1 MPPGGPGPRL
11 PEKARPSPWP
21 AAGEL
26 VLCTVRDV
34 QEFGAFVTLDE
45 FGERK
50 GFIPISHIARGWIRN
65 IRDHVR
71 REGKVVARVL
81 SADPGK
87 GRIDLSLKDV
97 NEHQRKDK
105 VKAWKNEERALRWLG
120 QKVPKERAE
129 AIRAK
134 LRAAVGGL
142 YPALE
147 ESLARGPATFTGA
160 GFDAETAGLL
170 HAVARGSIAVPEAE
184 ISGVL
189 ELAVPGPRGVET
201 LRKALTEAAK
211 AAPGVAVTY
220 LGAPRYRVAVRAPDF
235 KKAEAALRKSA
246 DAALAAVQKAAG
258 KGQLIRAK

>member
-1 MPPGGPGPRL
+1 MNGRPPGARAARGPAEG
-11 PEKARPSPWP
+11 WP
-21 AAGEL
+21 TAGEL

-65 IRDHVR
+65 IREHVR
-71 REGKVVARVL
+71 KGGKVVARVL
-81 SADPGK
+81 AADPGR

-105 VKAWKNEERALRWLG
+105 VKAWKNEEKAVRWLT
-120 QKVPKERAE
+120 QKFPAERAE

-142 YPALE
+142 HPALE
-147 ESLARGPATFTGA
+147 ESLAKGSQTFTGA
-160 GFDAETAGLL
+160 GLDPKTAEAL
-170 HAVARGSIAVPEAE
+170 HAIARESIVIPEAR

-189 ELAVPGPRGVET
+189 ELTVPGPRGVEV
-201 LRKALTEAAK
+201 LRKALTEAAR
-211 AAPGVAVTY
+211 ASPGVEVAC
-220 LGAPRYRVAVRAPDF
+220 LGAPRYRVAARAPDF
-235 KKAEAALRKSA
+235 KKAEAALRKSS
-246 DAALAAVQKAAG
+246 DAALAVVQKASG
-258 KGQLIRAK
+258 KGQLLRAK

>member
-1 MPPGGPGPRL
+1 MSNVPGSPGPR
-11 PEKARPSPWP
+11 ASGPSWP
-21 AAGEL
+21 SAGDL

-45 FGERK
+45 FGDRK
-50 GFIPISHIARGWIRN
+50 GFISISHIARGWIRN

-81 SADPGK
+81 FADPAR

-105 VKAWKNEERALRWLG
+105 VKAWKNEERALRWLA
-120 QKVPKERAE
+120 QKLPKERAE

-160 GFDAETAGLL
+160 GLDAETAGAL
-170 HAVARGSIAVPEAE
+170 HAIARENIAIPEAR

-189 ELAVPGPRGVET
+189 ELTVPGPRGVEV
-201 LRKALTEAAK
+201 LRRALTEAAK
-211 AAPGVAVTY
+211 SAPGVEITY

-235 KKAEAALRKSA
+235 RRAEAALKRCA
-246 DAALAAVQKAAG
+246 DAALAAARKSSG
-258 KGQLIRAK
+258 SGQWVRAK

>member
-1 MPPGGPGPRL
+1 MSVRELSGQSSW
-11 PEKARPSPWP
+11 PS
-21 AAGEL
+21 AGDL

-50 GFIPISHIARGWIRN
+50 GFVSISHIARGWIRN

-71 REGKVVARVL
+71 KDGKVVARVL
-81 SADPGK
+81 LADPAK

-105 VKAWKNEERALRWLG
+105 VKAWKNEERALRWLA
-120 QKVPKERAE
+120 QKFPKERAE

-134 LRAAVGGL
+134 MRAAVGGL

-147 ESLARGPATFTGA
+147 ESLARGPATFA
-160 GFDAETAGLL
+160 GLDAETAGTL
-170 HAVARGSIAVPEAE
+170 HAIARENIVIPEAR

-189 ELAVPGPRGVET
+189 ELTVPGPRGVEA
-201 LRKALTEAAK
+201 LRRALTDAAL
-211 AAPGVAVTY
+211 AAPGVEITY
-220 LGAPRYRVAVRAPDF
+220 LGAPRYRVAVKAPDF
-235 KKAEAALRKSA
+235 RRAEAALKRCA
-246 DAALAAVQKAAG
+246 EAALAAARKSSG
-258 KGQLIRAK
+258 SGQLVRAK